1 MVKVKGPPPEI
12 RTGCDLVIEFPLI
25 EELNVLRV
33 LEGSGVKPLKVVPV
47 QSALLEPVSLFHTK
61 DFGEYLMIRA
71 ANMKLTVDKKTMTI
85 VNISGGGCP
94 DVPFLAQE
102 MVGKTLSEAPTPR
115 AIGHTLVRLC
125 PATGLRRDE
134 APMLAVVGTV
144 PDEDFPLLEG
154 EVRLENDMLLL
165 QGRRI
170 PVNRGTPALLAA
182 AIAAGQILGNA
193 PPYTYLVGDIGTGK
207 GKSKALRAFS
217 QALAEESFRSDD
229 LSLPAA

>member
-1 MVKVKGPPPEI
+1 MSFLSFLKKRRHPKEQDRDRGILVFENTSEVIRAENALKAAGWMVKVKGPPPEI

-33 LEGSGVKPLKVVPV
+33 LEGSGLKPLKVVPV

-102 MVGKTLSEAPTPR
+102 MVGKPLAEAPTPR
-115 AIGHTLVRLC
+115 AIGHTLCGYALQL
-125 PATGLRRDE
+125 AYDEMRRQCS
-134 APMLAVVGTV
+134 P
-144 PDEDFPLLEG
+144 
-154 EVRLENDMLLL
+154 
-165 QGRRI
+165 
-170 PVNRGTPALLAA
+170 
-182 AIAAGQILGNA
+182 
-193 PPYTYLVGDIGTGK
+193 
-207 GKSKALRAFS
+207 S
-217 QALAEESFRSDD
+217 
-229 LSLPAA
+229 